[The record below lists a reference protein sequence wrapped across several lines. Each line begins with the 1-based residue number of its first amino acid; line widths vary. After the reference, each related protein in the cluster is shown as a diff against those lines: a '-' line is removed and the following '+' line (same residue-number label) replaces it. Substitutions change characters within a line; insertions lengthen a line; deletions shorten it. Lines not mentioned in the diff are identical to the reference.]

1 MSTLERNLC
10 FFFFKLFKTF
20 FFNET
25 DKTAPISVDSAED
38 FIINKNKPTKPSKAR
53 KRRGRGH
60 KRTVPKKQRLL
71 QQAAN
76 AKGQRTVRDF
86 FLTEDE
92 ESDLVRQFFF
102 IDEGGDENIRGQSPI
117 VIDSSSSDCV
127 PIVIMQTGG
136 FDGSGPVNVSSPLS
150 DTQVFDDHPS
160 QSPIY

>member
-1 MSTLERNLC
+1 M
-10 FFFFKLFKTF
+10 
-20 FFNET
+20 
-25 DKTAPISVDSAED
+25 TAPTSVDSAED
-38 FIINKNKPTKPSKAR
+38 FIINKPTKPSKAR
-53 KRRGRGH
+53 KRRGRVN

-76 AKGQRTVRDF
+76 AKGQRTVRDY

-92 ESDLVRQFFF
+92 ESEVVRQFFF
-102 IDEGGDENIRGQSPI
+102 GSDEGGDENIRVQSPI

-136 FDGSGPVNVSSPLS
+136 FDESGPVNVSSPLS